1 MKRVRVKV
9 AVLIAFMSIS
19 GCNIGSEEPAVN
31 GAVLFPGQ
39 SIEATNKNGKVRI
52 SYVTSIKRKYEWDGK
67 VKIVKMIPRKE
78 PFSGRLGLY
87 QPANSWGLNP
97 FEIRLVVEEASIDFG
112 KEDQIYAFLK
122 QSSAYMDW
130 AYTSDGLVVGFGR
143 TPSRKQSNIDLWQIL
158 LRGQKPVGLIGA
170 RREQIVLTEQ
180 K

>member
-1 MKRVRVKV
+1 M
-9 AVLIAFMSIS
+9 
-19 GCNIGSEEPAVN
+19 
-31 GAVLFPGQ
+31 
-39 SIEATNKNGKVRI
+39 EA
-52 SYVTSIKRKYEWDGK
+52 
-67 VKIVKMIPRKE
+67 
-78 PFSGRLGLY
+78 L
-87 QPANSWGLNP
+87 QPSKQTTPSNP
-97 FEIRLVVEEASIDFG
+97 FETRLVVEEASIDFG

-130 AYTSDGLVVGFGR
+130 VYTSDGLVVGFGR